1 MSDYTTQD
9 GPGWRR
15 RSGYE
20 SITMD
25 ERAAMRARCR
35 AAYARMRA
43 NEAMLAQEAEQA
55 LAAASP
61 APKRLPVGRARG
73 GLPVLAM
80 VALGLFVA
88 WVIVKVVPVLWALAN
103 WEWFYI

>member
-15 RSGYE
+15 RPCTASM
-20 SITMD
+20 TMD
-25 ERAAMRARCR
+25 ERAAMRERCR

-55 LAAASP
+55 LVRD
-61 APKRLPVGRARG
+61 APPKMRRPGGRLRRG
-73 GLPVLAM
+73 LAVLAM
-80 VALGLFVA
+80 VAIGIILALA
-88 WVIVKVVPVLWALAN
+88 IVKVVPVLWALAN